1 MSFLDFKAK
10 NLPGDAASGAI
21 SALIA
26 IPDAIAS
33 AFLAGVNPTYA
44 FNALMTGTPVGS
56 LFSGSQFM
64 NIGLTS
70 AMMLAVADAL
80 VGISSENFLTA
91 LFTLTVLVG
100 LFQLSLGLLKMGK
113 FTRFISNT
121 VMVGFLTG
129 VAVVVILGQLGDLT
143 GYESE
148 ASKTVA
154 AAIDTLLHPGE
165 WDIPS
170 LITGLV
176 TIGLILLFN
185 RTRLKNFSVA
195 LGMILASIAVVLLGL
210 TSVELVGDTNP
221 ISGSIPTP
229 VLPDL
234 SLITELAFSAVAI
247 GLLGLIQASG
257 VSQGIP
263 NPDGDYPD
271 ASKDFSG
278 QGIANLVSGTFQ
290 GLPLGGSLGGT
301 GIVISTGAKSRWA
314 NVFLGI
320 FVAVLVLLFADLV
333 ELVAMPAVAAVLIVV
348 GIEIINTEKVR
359 DVWDVAR
366 SKRVIMVVTFIATL
380 SLPIQQAIIIGVF
393 LSLLDYIYSSSQQVS
408 LYALKLMEDGDFQEE
423 PAPEK
428 LEDSSVTVLHVRG
441 STYFAAARTIQEIL
455 PSAKEAQQAVVI
467 ARLRETDEVGTTIIS
482 VMERYAA
489 ELRANGGRL
498 MLSDVHEN
506 VKAQLLRTETTEV
519 IPEDSMFMATDM
531 LGASTREALAAAQ
544 MWLANKE
551 VSTDEAD
558 ERKV

>member
-1 MSFLDFKAK
+1 LW
-10 NLPGDAASGAI
+10 
-21 SALIA
+21 ALK
-26 IPDAIAS
+26 
-33 AFLAGVNPTYA
+33 
-44 FNALMTGTPVGS
+44 
-56 LFSGSQFM
+56 
-64 NIGLTS
+64 
-70 AMMLAVADAL
+70 
-80 VGISSENFLTA
+80 SS
-91 LFTLTVLVG
+91 
-100 LFQLSLGLLKMGK
+100 
-113 FTRFISNT
+113 TRN
-121 VMVGFLTG
+121 
-129 VAVVVILGQLGDLT
+129 
-143 GYESE
+143 
-148 ASKTVA
+148 
-154 AAIDTLLHPGE
+154 
-165 WDIPS
+165 
-170 LITGLV
+170 
-176 TIGLILLFN
+176 
-185 RTRLKNFSVA
+185 
-195 LGMILASIAVVLLGL
+195 
-210 TSVELVGDTNP
+210 
-221 ISGSIPTP
+221 
-229 VLPDL
+229 
-234 SLITELAFSAVAI
+234 
-247 GLLGLIQASG
+247 
-257 VSQGIP
+257 
-263 NPDGDYPD
+263 
-271 ASKDFSG
+271 
-278 QGIANLVSGTFQ
+278 
-290 GLPLGGSLGGT
+290 
-301 GIVISTGAKSRWA
+301 
-314 NVFLGI
+314 
-320 FVAVLVLLFADLV
+320 
-333 ELVAMPAVAAVLIVV
+333 
-348 GIEIINTEKVR
+348 

>member
-10 NLPGDAASGAI
+10 NMPGDAASGAI

-44 FNALMTGTPVGS
+44 FNALM
-56 LFSGSQFM
+56 
-64 NIGLTS
+64 
-70 AMMLAVADAL
+70 
-80 VGISSENFLTA
+80 
-91 LFTLTVLVG
+91 
-100 LFQLSLGLLKMGK
+100 
-113 FTRFISNT
+113 
-121 VMVGFLTG
+121 
-129 VAVVVILGQLGDLT
+129 
-143 GYESE
+143 
-148 ASKTVA
+148 
-154 AAIDTLLHPGE
+154 
-165 WDIPS
+165 
-170 LITGLV
+170 TGLV

-210 TSVELVGDTNP
+210 TSVELVGDTNQ

-234 SLITELAFSAVAI
+234 SLITELALSAVAL

-263 NPDGDYPD
+263 NPDGEYAD

-320 FVAVLVLLFADLV
+320 FVGIFVLLFADLV

-348 GIEIINTEKVR
+348 GIEIINTEKVL

-366 SKRVIMVVTFIATL
+366 SKRMW
-380 SLPIQQAIIIGVF
+380 P
-393 LSLLDYIYSSSQQVS
+393 
-408 LYALKLMEDGDFQEE
+408 
-423 PAPEK
+423 
-428 LEDSSVTVLHVRG
+428 VLN
-441 STYFAAARTIQEIL
+441 A
-455 PSAKEAQQAVVI
+455 
-467 ARLRETDEVGTTIIS
+467 
-482 VMERYAA
+482 
-489 ELRANGGRL
+489 
-498 MLSDVHEN
+498 
-506 VKAQLLRTETTEV
+506 
-519 IPEDSMFMATDM
+519 
-531 LGASTREALAAAQ
+531 
-544 MWLANKE
+544 
-551 VSTDEAD
+551 
-558 ERKV
+558 